1 LKRTGREGRGLR
13 RERGPSGDRARNRQ
27 FDEFVSREWVV
38 RELGRSNKGRAGPGI
53 VRM

>member
-1 LKRTGREGRGLR
+1 MR

-38 RELGRSNKGRAGPGI
+38 RELAEATRAAQGRGLSECEYKT
-53 VRM
+53 MK